1 MKLYLYMHENYAN
14 IHSDD
19 TVFWS
24 VYDLDRKVLR
34 GLDSAWDL

>member
-24 VYDLDRKVLR
+24 VYDFDRKVL
-34 GLDSAWDL
+34 